1 VRHISLD
8 LIRITEAGAISASN
22 WIGSGNKE
30 AVDKAATDAMRN
42 RLNKINFA
50 GKIVIGEGEKD
61 RSHGMFAGEC
71 VGIQGVPF
79 CGQDPSAGSVGE
91 YIDTQKVRPQLYEI
105 AIDPVDGTTQTSING
120 PEAIS
125 TIGIS
130 HEGCMFSSSEFYM
143 QKIAYGAEIK
153 SKVTLSVEDP
163 IERTIELISKATGK
177 KPSDIMVCILNRP
190 RHGAVIKKLRELQVG
205 IKLISD
211 CDVSGSIAT
220 CLPDAGVD
228 LMYGIGGSPEAV
240 LSACAIKCLGGD
252 FQAKEVKGDKQ
263 THSWEPYGNVLGL
276 NDLVSGHCIF
286 VATGITNGS
295 ILRGVKR
302 VNNRLVTNSVFM
314 RSESGTVR
322 WLTSHHGN

>member
-1 VRHISLD
+1 M
-8 LIRITEAGAISASN
+8 E
-22 WIGSGNKE
+22 
-30 AVDKAATDAMRN
+30 
-42 RLNKINFA
+42 FA
-50 GKIVIGEGEKD
+50 GKVVIGEGEKD
-61 RSHGMFAGEC
+61 ESYGLFAGED
-71 VGIQGVPF
+71 VGLHGIP
-79 CGQDPSAGSVGE
+79 
-91 YIDTQKVRPQLYEI
+91 YEI
-105 AIDPVDGTTQTSING
+105 AVDPIEGTRPVVESG

-125 TIGIS
+125 TISIA
-130 HEGCMFSSSEFYM
+130 HEGCMFASSQFYM

-177 KPSDIMVCILNRP
+177 KASDIMVCILNRP
-190 RHGAVIKKLRELQVG
+190 RHEAVIKKLRELQVS

-252 FQAKEVKGDKQ
+252 FQSKDVKGSKE
-263 THSWEPYGNVLGL
+263 TGSWEPYGRVLGL
-276 NDLVSGHCIF
+276 NDLVKGHCIF
-286 VATGITNGS
+286 VATGITSGS
-295 ILRGVKR
+295 ILKGVKR
-302 VNNRLVTNSVFM
+302 VNGRLVTNSVFM